1 MSIAQPPPSGAF
13 STAGEEA
20 INRSVEIR
28 GNELTAGDVQHENID
43 ELFEI
48 QETARYI
55 IDNDYRQIALQFPDE
70 LLGVSVPIYNRLRR
84 LLGNGRNAYVLA
96 DTTYGSCCVD
106 EVAAAHIDADV
117 VVHYGHACLSPTSRL
132 PVIYVFGKRP
142 IDIQDC
148 VNQLSLVV
156 RTQLA
161 GTGPKSLI
169 IKSDVSYAYS
179 VGGVQEAFQKEFPD
193 VEIVAPEVPTR
204 YIPPPSA
211 SIVAPYAPA
220 DPDQPSEPISPLPST
235 SPTTKNASLAKV
247 AEGISTEECLILYI
261 GGESLALTNFLLTHS
276 SSEVVS
282 YNPLT
287 QTARRETGGANKLL
301 MRRYAIIQKARDAD
315 VIGIL
320 VGTLG
325 VDPDQPSEPISPL
338 LSMSSITKSAGL
350 AKVSEG
356 VSTEECL
363 ILYVGGESLALTNF
377 LLTHSSSEV
386 VSYGPQTKTARRE
399 TGGVNK
405 LLMRRYAIIQKA
417 RDADVIG
424 ILVGTLGVASYLP
437 LMAHLRRLLSKAQKK
452 CYTISVGKLNPAKL
466 ANFME
471 IECFVL
477 VACPENSVIDSKD
490 FYRPIVTPFELEIA
504 LGADR
509 SWTGEY
515 VLDFDQILSRQ
526 GTDEDALN
534 DQDSDDDPDRP
545 SFSLVTGTY
554 RHAKR
559 YVDPKGINGE
569 GASSGSYAVAVRN
582 NEGAL
587 SQVVATAGSEF
598 LHSRSFQGLEQRLG
612 QDEPAILEQGR
623 SGIAKGYQD
632 VDHAPTS

>member
-1 MSIAQPPPSGAF
+1 MSIAQPPPPGAF

-132 PVIYVFGKRP
+132 PVIYVFGKQP

-148 VNQLSLVV
+148 VNQISLVI
-156 RTQLA
+156 RAQLS
-161 GTGPKSLI
+161 GTRPTKSLVL
-169 IKSDVSYAYS
+169 KSDVSYAYS
-179 VGGVQEAFQKEFPD
+179 TGGIQELLQKEFPD
-193 VEIVAPEVPTR
+193 LEVVAPDVPTR
-204 YIPPPSA
+204 YVPPPSA
-211 SIVAPYAPA
+211 SAIAPYAPA
-220 DPDQPSEPISPLPST
+220 
-235 SPTTKNASLAKV
+235 
-247 AEGISTEECLILYI
+247 
-261 GGESLALTNFLLTHS
+261 
-276 SSEVVS
+276 
-282 YNPLT
+282 
-287 QTARRETGGANKLL
+287 
-301 MRRYAIIQKARDAD
+301 
-315 VIGIL
+315 
-320 VGTLG
+320 
-325 VDPDQPSEPISPL
+325 DPDQPSEPISPL

-356 VSTEECL
+356 VSTGECL

-466 ANFME
+466 ANFVE

-559 YVDPKGINGE
+559 YVDPKG
-569 GASSGSYAVAVRN
+569 ASSGSYAVAVRN

>member
-1 MSIAQPPPSGAF
+1 MSVAQPPPSGAF
-13 STAGEEA
+13 STAGEDA
-20 INRSVEIR
+20 INRSVEIK
-28 GNELTAGDVQHENID
+28 GNELTANDVRHENID
-43 ELFEI
+43 ELFEV
-48 QETARYI
+48 QETAQYI
-55 IDNDYRQIALQFPDE
+55 IDNDYKQIALQFPDE
-70 LLGVSVPIYNRLRR
+70 LLGVSVPIYNRLKQ
-84 LLGNGRNAYVLA
+84 LLGDGRNAYVLA

-148 VNQLSLVV
+148 VNQLSLFV

-235 SPTTKNASLAKV
+235 SPTTKNTSLAKV

-325 VDPDQPSEPISPL
+325 V
-338 LSMSSITKSAGL
+338 
-350 AKVSEG
+350 
-356 VSTEECL
+356 
-363 ILYVGGESLALTNF
+363 
-377 LLTHSSSEV
+377 
-386 VSYGPQTKTARRE
+386 
-399 TGGVNK
+399 
-405 LLMRRYAIIQKA
+405 
-417 RDADVIG
+417 
-424 ILVGTLGVASYLP
+424 ASYLP
-437 LMAHLRRLLSKAQKK
+437 LMAHLRQLLSKAQKK

-477 VACPENSVIDSKD
+477 VACPENSVIDSKE

-504 LGADR
+504 LGADC

-515 VLDFDQILSRQ
+515 VLDFDQILSRKNP
-526 GTDEDALN
+526 DEDPPN
-534 DQDSDDDPDRP
+534 DQESDDDPDRP

-559 YVDPKGINGE
+559 YVDPRGIGDE
-569 GASSGSYAVAVRN
+569 ADSGGHAVALRN

-587 SQVVATAGSEF
+587 SQAVATAGSEF
-598 LHSRSFQGLEQRLG
+598 LHNRSFQGLEQRLG
-612 QDEPAILEQGR
+612 QDEPAVLEQGR

-632 VDHAPTS
+632 VDHTPNL

>member
-1 MSIAQPPPSGAF
+1 MSITQPPPSGAF

-28 GNELTAGDVQHENID
+28 SNELTASDVRDENID

-48 QETARYI
+48 QDTAQCI
-55 IDNDYRQIALQFPDE
+55 IDNDYKQIALQFPDE
-70 LLGVSVPIYNRLRR
+70 LLGVSVPIYNRLKQ
-84 LLGNGRNAYVLA
+84 LLGDGRSAYVLA

-106 EVAAAHIDADV
+106 EVASAHIDADV
-117 VVHYGHACLSPTSRL
+117 VVHYGHTCLSPTSRL

-142 IDIQDC
+142 IDIPDC
-148 VNQLSLVV
+148 FNQLGLVI
-156 RTQLA
+156 RNQLA
-161 GTGPKSLI
+161 DTGLTKSLI
-169 IKSDVSYAYS
+169 LKSDVSYAYS
-179 VGGVQEAFQKEFPD
+179 TGEIQELLKKEFPD
-193 VEIVAPEVPTR
+193 TEVVAPDIPTR
-204 YIPPPSA
+204 YVPPPSA
-211 SIVAPYAPA
+211 SAAAPYAPA
-220 DPDQPSEPISPLPST
+220 DPDQPSEPIAPLPST
-235 SPTTKNASLAKV
+235 SPVGKDAGFVTV
-247 AEGISTEECLILYI
+247 REGIPTENSLILYI

-282 YNPLT
+282 Y
-287 QTARRETGGANKLL
+287 
-301 MRRYAIIQKARDAD
+301 D
-315 VIGIL
+315 
-320 VGTLG
+320 
-325 VDPDQPSEPISPL
+325 
-338 LSMSSITKSAGL
+338 
-350 AKVSEG
+350 
-356 VSTEECL
+356 
-363 ILYVGGESLALTNF
+363 
-377 LLTHSSSEV
+377 
-386 VSYGPQTKTARRE
+386 PQTRSTRRE

-437 LMAHLRRLLSKAQKK
+437 LMAHLRQLLSKAQKK

-477 VACPENSVIDSKD
+477 VACPENSVIDSKE

-515 VLDFDQILSRQ
+515 VLNFDQLLFRQ
-526 GTDEDALN
+526 KSEGDISN
-534 DQDSDDDPDRP
+534 DQDSDEDPDRP

-559 YVDPKGINGE
+559 YVDPRDIDNE
-569 GASSGSYAVAVRN
+569 RVDSGSYAVALRN

-587 SQVVATAGSEF
+587 SQAVTTAGSEF

-623 SGIAKGYQD
+623 SGIAKGYHD

>member
-1 MSIAQPPPSGAF
+1 MSITQPPPSGAF

-20 INRSVEIR
+20 INRTVEIKE
-28 GNELTAGDVQHENID
+28 NELTATDIQHENIE

-48 QETARYI
+48 QETVRYI
-55 IDNDYRQIALQFPDE
+55 VENDYKQAWLKQ
-70 LLGVSVPIYNRLRR
+70 LLGD
-84 LLGNGRNAYVLA
+84 GRNAYVLA

-117 VVHYGHACLSPTSRL
+117 VVHYGHTCLSPTSRL
-132 PVIYVFGKRP
+132 PVIYIFGKRP

-148 VNQLSLVV
+148 VGQMSTII
-156 RTQLA
+156 RSQLA
-161 GTGPKSLI
+161 DVGLTKSLI
-169 IKSDVSYAYS
+169 LKADVSYAYS
-179 VGGVQEAFQKEFPD
+179 TGSIKESLQKEFSNSK
-193 VEIVAPEVPTR
+193 IVAPEVPTR

-211 SIVAPYAPA
+211 SAAVPYAPA
-220 DPDQPSEPISPLPST
+220 DPDQPSDPISPLRST
-235 SPTTKNASLAKV
+235 STTDKV
-247 AEGISTEECLILYI
+247 ADFMISSEEIPTEECLILYI

-276 SSEVVS
+276 SSEVIS
-282 YNPLT
+282 YNP
-287 QTARRETGGANKLL
+287 QTRSTRRETG
-301 MRRYAIIQKARDAD
+301 
-315 VIGIL
+315 
-320 VGTLG
+320 
-325 VDPDQPSEPISPL
+325 S
-338 LSMSSITKSAGL
+338 
-350 AKVSEG
+350 
-356 VSTEECL
+356 
-363 ILYVGGESLALTNF
+363 
-377 LLTHSSSEV
+377 
-386 VSYGPQTKTARRE
+386 
-399 TGGVNK
+399 VNK

-477 VACPENSVIDSKD
+477 VACPENSVIDSKE

-515 VLDFDQILSRQ
+515 VLNFDQILSRQ
-526 GTDEDALN
+526 KANDVLDEQL
-534 DQDSDDDPDRP
+534 SDEDPDRP

-559 YVDPKGINGE
+559 YVDPRGTGE
-569 GASSGSYAVAVRN
+569 GTDSNDYAVALRN

-587 SQVVATAGSEF
+587 SQAVATAGTEF

-612 QDEPAILEQGR
+612 QDEPAVLEQGR

-632 VDHAPTS
+632 VDHASNS